1 MRKAAAAVAATV
13 VVTGA
18 ATATAPASAGKH
30 EALTGAGHGR
40 EHIAAYPA
48 CGSKGKHADRYCFA
62 GDKPV
67 AVFRSYGRG
76 KVAYKLCFRK
86 ASKKQRCRG
95 RRTRKPGQRSRTSF
109 DVDGSG
115 TYKLAWFVD
124 GKAVDR
130 ARLVIRERTV
140 FALGDSLGEGTR
152 PYLPRA
158 LSRWKVEQSV
168 SISRHAPEGV
178 SILRNRGSLAPV
190 IVFALGTNDSPAAVS
205 SFRNAIASTLELAGE
220 TRCVVVPTI
229 VRPPVGGTSYAG
241 YNNAIAD
248 LARSHPSM
256 RVVDWTGLVSS
267 NRGWLA
273 GDGVHVSASGYM
285 ARARAIA
292 KQVEHC

>member
-1 MRKAAAAVAATV
+1 MAKAAAALAV
-13 VVTGA
+13 VV
-18 ATATAPASAGKH
+18 ATLAATAPASAP
-30 EALTGAGHGR
+30 ASAGRHF
-40 EHIAAYPA
+40 AAYPA
-48 CGSKGKHADRYCFA
+48 CGSKGLHSDRFCFA
-62 GDKPV
+62 GDRPV
-67 AVFRSYGRG
+67 AVFRAYGRG

-86 ASKKQRCRG
+86 AGRKQRCRE
-95 RRTRKPGQRSRTSF
+95 RHTRKPGHRSRTGF

-130 ARLVIRERTV
+130 DRLVVRERTV
-140 FALGDSLGEGTR
+140 FAVGDSLGEGTR

-168 SISRHAPEGV
+168 SISRHAPEGA
-178 SILRNRGSLAPV
+178 SIVRNRGNLASV
-190 IVFALGTNDSPAAVS
+190 IVFALGTNDSPGAVS
-205 SFRNAIASTLELAGE
+205 SFRNAIAATLEIAGK

-229 VRPPVGGTSYAG
+229 VRPAVGGTSYAG
-241 YNNAIAD
+241 YNSAIAD
-248 LARSHPSM
+248 LARSHASM

-273 GDGVHVSASGYM
+273 GDGVHVNATGYI

-292 KQVEHC
+292 KQVEKC